1 MAMVSG
7 TLRLSNGELPN
18 FFSSMT
24 DSIRLV
30 TGVLSCEGTIL
41 GGHVFVRIEGLQ
53 EEMLDD
59 DVLRIAGYIM
69 DNLALTQTVTA
80 GFGTSYTIENYWK
93 DAGLVLR
100 VIPENAPPV
109 EALGHDEK
117 ELFGLISDSAQLR
130 YAIRDFNQGMV
141 YYHDS
146 PYLFYRAIETM
157 ARLVCHKDDFQNIGK
172 KDWKSFH
179 RQVGT
184 TYDELKELHNFVKR
198 QRHGPNIY
206 FTRSQYIG
214 MMRTTRL
221 FLTRTIQF
229 LLEESY

>member
-7 TLRLSNGELPN
+7 TMRLSNGELPGY
-18 FFSSMT
+18 FSSMSE
-24 DSIRLV
+24 SIRLV
-30 TGVLSCEGTIL
+30 TGELSCEGTIL

-53 EEMLDD
+53 EDMLDD
-59 DVLRIAGYIM
+59 EVLRIAGYIM

-80 GFGTSYTIENYWK
+80 GVGTSYTIENYWK
-93 DAGLVLR
+93 DAGLVLS
-100 VIPENAPPV
+100 VMPENAPPV
-109 EALGHDEK
+109 EDLGHDEK

-141 YYHDS
+141 YCQDS
-146 PYLFYRAIETM
+146 PYLFYRAIETL
-157 ARLVCHKDDFQNIGK
+157 ARLVCEKDDFQNIGK
-172 KDWKSFH
+172 KDWNSFH

-198 QRHGPNIY
+198 QRNGPNIY
-206 FTRSQYIG
+206 FTRSQYIE
-214 MMRTTRL
+214 MMRVTRL
-221 FLTRTIQF
+221 FLTKTIQF